1 MIEYIN
7 EYVIYVWI
15 GLLLLLNAFWLV
27 SVLFTLPGNW
37 LMVITT
43 ALFAWWKW
51 DDGIFG
57 KTVLVVVAVLALIGE
72 IIDIFAGA
80 GSAKKAGASWYGA
93 LGAIGGT
100 IAGALFGTFLIP
112 IPILGTLMGACI
124 GAGLGTWSVE
134 RLIGKS
140 HDKSVKSGIGAGV
153 GVFIGTT
160 TKFLIGCL
168 IWLIIAVAA
177 FWP

>member
-1 MIEYIN
+1 MIENIN

-15 GLLLLLNAFWLV
+15 GLLLLLNAIWLIG
-27 SVLFTLPGNW
+27 VLFTLPGNW
-37 LMVITT
+37 LMLITT

-57 KTVLVVVAVLALIGE
+57 KTVLVVVAVLALVGE
-72 IIDIFAGA
+72 IIEFFAGA
-80 GSAKKAGASWYGA
+80 GSAKKAGASWGGA
-93 LGAIGGT
+93 LAAIGGT
-100 IAGALFGTFLIP
+100 IAGAIVGTFLIP
-112 IPILGTLMGACI
+112 VPIVGTLLGACI

-134 RLIGKS
+134 RLIGKPQ
-140 HDKSVKSGIGAGV
+140 DKSVKSGVGAGV
-153 GVFIGTT
+153 GVFVGTT

-168 IWLIIAVAA
+168 IWLIIAIAA